1 MQLLFFFIEV
11 VSSEEDF
18 DTSVKLSGE
27 HTTLTPIGNYFCGIT
42 LF

>member
-1 MQLLFFFIEV
+1 
-11 VSSEEDF
+11 
-18 DTSVKLSGE
+18 LSGE